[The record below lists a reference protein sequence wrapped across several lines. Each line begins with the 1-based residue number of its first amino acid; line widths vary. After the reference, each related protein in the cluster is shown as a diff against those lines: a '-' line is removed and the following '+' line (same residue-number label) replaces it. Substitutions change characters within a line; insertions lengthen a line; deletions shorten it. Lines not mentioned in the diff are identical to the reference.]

1 MTIIPYL
8 VAYLL
13 IGLVIGACLENLYI
27 LFDLTKTVSVL
38 RWVVTALIWPFFV
51 IILAFN
57 FTKYMHINTR
67 EADK

>member
-27 LFDLTKTVSVL
+27 IFDFAKNVSLPRWGLTAILWPMFVVIMAYNFHKT
-38 RWVVTALIWPFFV
+38 I
-51 IILAFN
+51 
-57 FTKYMHINTR
+57 TKGDTN
-67 EADK
+67 D

>member
-27 LFDLTKTVSVL
+27 LFDFTKTVSVL
-38 RWVVTALIWPFFV
+38 RWVVTALIWPFLV
-51 IILAFN
+51 VILAAN
-57 FTKYMHINTR
+57 LYKHISIK
-67 EADK
+67 EGGDQ

>member
-27 LFDLTKTVSVL
+27 IFDLAKNVSLQRWWLTTILWPMFVVIMAYTFHKTITK
-38 RWVVTALIWPFFV
+38 
-51 IILAFN
+51 
-57 FTKYMHINTR
+57 KEIN
-67 EADK
+67 K

>member
-27 LFDLTKTVSVL
+27 LFDFTKTVSVL
-38 RWVVTALIWPFFV
+38 RLVVTALIWPFFV
-51 IILAFN
+51 VILAAN
-57 FTKYMHINTR
+57 IYKHIDTR
-67 EADK
+67 EAEK